1 MSELTR
7 IPVVLPQ
14 ELVYKILVHGAE
26 DSTSFSLTLC
36 RTSKFHYQ
44 EFFSHLYN
52 TVVIKNLDGSRKLV
66 KTLRALEYEY
76 SFGTYQPGL
85 AIENLWLES
94 ISNYAVEIYRFCT
107 KISRFAAP
115 MDNLYWLI
123 HASTSKSLT
132 HGEWTTLDPINVAN
146 RPSLEVLIL
155 GGGNFRAQFSGLVS
169 NNRSLMSPFW
179 DNITKLWLTECD
191 DDFREQGIIFDSFP
205 NLTHFAVPITPAVS
219 PLQPNDILAP
229 FESLVQH
236 PSLTHLVLVIYPD
249 RLVPQERTDIIAA
262 LRKALR
268 NEPKLL
274 AVEFNYSDL
283 QLVWDKRYG
292 EKSIWE
298 MAEAYTNRVKEI

>member
-52 TVVIKNLDGSRKLV
+52 TVVIKNLDGSRKL
-66 KTLRALEYEY
+66 
-76 SFGTYQPGL
+76 
-85 AIENLWLES
+85 LES
-94 ISNYAVEIYRFCT
+94 ISNYAVEIYRVCT

-123 HASTSKSLT
+123 HVSTSKSLT

-146 RPSLEVLIL
+146 RPPLEVLIL
-155 GGGNFRAQFSGLVS
+155 GSGNFRAQFSGLVS